1 MYLCNNKRRDM
12 NKKLSEI
19 ARKAKST
26 NAIVLGV
33 CMLLI
38 EVIILTVSFTLNIES
53 NIPLWISLAIM
64 IIGIILIIMQAKRE
78 DKY

>member
-1 MYLCNNKRRDM
+1 M
-12 NKKLSEI
+12 NKKLSDI
-19 ARKAKST
+19 VRKAKST
-26 NAIVLGV
+26 NATVLGV

-53 NIPLWISLAIM
+53 NIPLWISLTIM

>member
-1 MYLCNNKRRDM
+1 M

>member
-1 MYLCNNKRRDM
+1 M
-12 NKKLSEI
+12 NKKLSDI

-26 NAIVLGV
+26 NATVLGV